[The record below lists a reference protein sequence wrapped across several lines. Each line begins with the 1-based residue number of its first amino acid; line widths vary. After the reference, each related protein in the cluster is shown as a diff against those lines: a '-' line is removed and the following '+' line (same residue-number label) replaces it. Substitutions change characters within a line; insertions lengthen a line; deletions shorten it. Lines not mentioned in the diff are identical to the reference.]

1 MPGKFPTFGFET
13 EFFTID
19 EEGNLVHKADDV
31 IDLLKDKKRIHSHLR
46 KEVFYSML
54 EIGAY
59 PGRKL
64 KKVELR
70 YLENLRTTID
80 LCSGQGIKLLPL
92 TCYPAKSRPKMRK
105 NPWYDMQA
113 KFLGKQKFSR
123 AIRICAFHFHYS
135 LPRGLVEKSTTQL
148 RRLRY
153 SKAREIFLNQYN
165 FLIAADPACITFCQS
180 SPFIEGE
187 HFAKD
192 ARTLLYRDM
201 VLEEGG
207 RRIYGLYAEHP
218 MFGGLPNYE
227 YTLADLRNISAERK
241 DAFLAILHSKGM
253 NLPPK
258 VLKRS
263 NLRFMWGSVRINRVG
278 TTEYRG
284 TDMNHPSYIFSTAYL
299 LKLALNTIKS
309 QNLQMVPSDIGL
321 KEPFKREGDVVYLPP
336 FSRVKSVEKR
346 STLRG
351 FESRRVHNY
360 CSALFNFVV
369 KNAKRKNMK
378 KLKTISKMLREKKT
392 VSDEILRFV
401 RKKGY
406 KPDNVPNEVLKEVA
420 LVHSARLSTDVDE
433 TIKLLSR

>member
-13 EFFTID
+13 EFFIID
-19 EEGNLVHKADDV
+19 EEGNLINKSDDV
-31 IDLLKDKKRIHSHLR
+31 INLLKDKKRIYNQLR
-46 KEVFYSML
+46 KEAVYSML
-54 EIGAY
+54 EFGAY

-80 LCSGQGIKLLPL
+80 LCGEEGIKLLPL
-92 TCYPAKSRPKMRK
+92 TGYPAKSRPKMNI
-105 NPWYDMQA
+105 NPWYAMQA
-113 KFLGKQKFSR
+113 KFFGKQKFSR
-123 AIRICAFHFHYS
+123 AMLCAFHFHYS
-135 LPRGLVEKSTTQL
+135 LPKGLVEKSTTQL
-148 RRLRY
+148 RSLRY
-153 SKAREIFLNQYN
+153 SRAREIFLNQYN

-201 VLEEGG
+201 VLEEKGKK
-207 RRIYGLYAEHP
+207 IYGLYAEYP
-218 MFGGLPNYE
+218 LFGGLPNYE
-227 YTLADLRNISAERK
+227 YTLADLRKMSAERK
-241 DAFLAILHSKGM
+241 EAFLAILHSKGM
-253 NLPPK
+253 DLPPK

-278 TTEYRG
+278 TIEYRG

-309 QNLQMVPSDIGL
+309 QNLQMLPSDIGL

-336 FSRVKSVEKR
+336 FSRVKSIEKC
-346 STLRG
+346 STLYG
-351 FESRRVHNY
+351 FESKRVHNY

-392 VSDEILRFV
+392 VSDEILKFV

-406 KPDNVPNEVLKEVA
+406 KPDDVPNEVLKEVA
-420 LVHSARLSTDVDE
+420 LVHSARLSKDVDE